1 MLCIMMQIDLNNF
14 ATNSDLE
21 EMRSEFDKKL
31 IDTRIKYIGILIDMY
46 RMSRQKPHS
55 NESLMKEIADIRLT
69 SIMNLVCKDTEYYT
83 YFKAKYGEKWFDS
96 KERDMYDFTSNREE
110 LIKKLN
116 ELIDSEENM
125 SSYSF
130 YKEWVNLITEYRFV
144 FGMSKITEEYIKNN
158 MFIDFFDAT
167 SDRL

>member
-1 MLCIMMQIDLNNF
+1 MVMQIDLSSF

-31 IDTRIKYIGILIDMY
+31 IDVRIKYIEILIEMH
-46 RMSRQKPHS
+46 RMNGQKPHS

-69 SIMNLVCKDTEYYT
+69 SIMSFACKDTEYYV
-83 YFKAKYGEKWFDS
+83 YFRAKYGEKWFGN
-96 KERDMYDFTSNREE
+96 KQRNINDFTNNREE

-116 ELIDSEENM
+116 ELINSEEKMN
-125 SSYSF
+125 SYSF

-144 FGMSKITEEYIKNN
+144 FGINKTTEEYIKNN
-158 MFIDFFDAT
+158 MFIDFFGAT

>member
-1 MLCIMMQIDLNNF
+1 MEIDLSSF

-21 EMRSEFDKKL
+21 EMKKEFDQKL
-31 IDTRIKYIGILIDMY
+31 IGARIKYIEILIEMH
-46 RMSRQKPHS
+46 RMNGQNPLS
-55 NESLMKEIADIRLT
+55 NESLMREVADIRIT
-69 SIMNLVCKDTEYYT
+69 SIMSLVCKDTEYYV
-83 YFKAKYGEKWFDS
+83 YFKAKYGEKWFDI
-96 KERDMYDFTSNREE
+96 KDRDMNKFIIYREE

-116 ELIDSEENM
+116 ELIESEENM

-144 FGMSKITEEYIKNN
+144 FGLSKIGEEYIKNT

>member
-1 MLCIMMQIDLNNF
+1 MQIDLSNF

-31 IDTRIKYIGILIDMY
+31 IDARIKYIEILIEMH
-46 RMSRQKPHS
+46 RMNGQNPLS
-55 NESLMKEIADIRLT
+55 NESLMREVADIRIT
-69 SIMNLVCKDTEYYT
+69 SIMSFVCKDTEYYT
-83 YFKAKYGEKWFDS
+83 YFKAKYGEKWFDN
-96 KERDMYDFTSNREE
+96 KERDMYDFTNNREE

-116 ELIDSEENM
+116 ELINSEENM
-125 SSYSF
+125 SSYFF
-130 YKEWVNLITEYRFV
+130 YKEWVSLITEYRFV
-144 FGMSKITEEYIKNN
+144 FGRSKVTEEYIKDN

>member
-1 MLCIMMQIDLNNF
+1 MQIDLSNF
-14 ATNSDLE
+14 ATNTDLE
-21 EMRSEFDKKL
+21 KMKSEFDKKL

-46 RMSRQKPHS
+46 RMSREKPHS
-55 NESLMKEIADIRLT
+55 NNSLMEEIADIRLT
-69 SIMNLVCKDTEYYT
+69 SIMSLVCKDTECHV
-83 YFKAKYGEKWFDS
+83 YFYAKYGERWFDN
-96 KERDMYDFTSNREE
+96 KERSTDEFARYREE

-116 ELIDSEENM
+116 ELIESEENM

-144 FGMSKITEEYIKNN
+144 FGRSEISENYIKNN